1 MCASM
6 VHTGQDMV
14 HTGQHTQP
22 YPISDII
29 HQSPGFTG
37 LYSETPREGSKA
49 IQAHMVFGLGN
60 QIEGV
65 GSDATGEFT
74 LSGNYTDDEVFF
86 VTKSKS
92 VHQQSR
98 TFAGIRSDNH
108 TITGRWRGSDS
119 GSSSGE
125 FMLSYEDAERRFA
138 PSYDIERLKL
148 YYVLERL
155 ATGGFGI
162 VSRVR
167 RAVDGKVLV
176 WKELNYARMNKK
188 ERRMMIT
195 EVNVLRDINHQHV
208 VKYYDTIIVREHQ
221 KIYLIIEHCSK
232 GDMGVLIDAYKKK
245 KLHMDEAFIWRVL
258 GQILS
263 ALQSCHNR
271 EEVILHRDL
280 KPANIL
286 LDNEL
291 VVKVAD
297 FGLAAVVSTDAL
309 ACSKVGTPLYMA
321 PEQIQGAGYT
331 AKSDMWALGC
341 IIYEMA
347 ALKPPFDAN
356 NQIELAGCIR
366 EGKFARIPDDYS
378 SDLHRV
384 ICWMLQLTQDNRP
397 SVEEMLKYARV
408 LNFFHLSH
416 TLFFRVADFV
426 FFSSCSADCYR
437 TFFSNFF
444 RILVPV
450 FSGFRDA
457 APQREQTWSCHN
469 SRFIPSCGAA
479 TRKK

>member
-1 MCASM
+1 MPLVVAHIAPRARAAHADS
-6 VHTGQDMV
+6 
-14 HTGQHTQP
+14 QP
-22 YPISDII
+22 TEKRPNS
-29 HQSPGFTG
+29 HACLLSSCQ
-37 LYSETPREGSKA
+37 L
-49 IQAHMVFGLGN
+49 FGLAN
-60 QIEGV
+60 QLEGM
-65 GSDATGEFT
+65 GSDASGDFT
-74 LSGNYTDDEVFF
+74 LSGNYTEEEVFF
-86 VTKSKS
+86 VIKFKSRY
-92 VHQQSR
+92 QQSR
-98 TFAGIRSDNH
+98 TFAGKRKKEDMSIS
-108 TITGRWRGSDS
+108 GRWWVSEGGSPS
-119 GSSSGE
+119 GD
-125 FMLSYEDAERRFA
+125 FMISYEDAERRFA
-138 PSYDIERLKL
+138 PSYDVERLKL

-167 RAVDGKVLV
+167 RTVDGKTLV

-195 EVNVLRDINHQHV
+195 EVNILRDIDHMHV

-232 GDMGVLIDAYKKK
+232 GDVGALIDTYKKK
-245 KLHMDEAFIWRVL
+245 KRRMDEAFIWRVL
-258 GQILS
+258 GQILL

-286 LDNEL
+286 LDDDL

-297 FGLAAVVSTDAL
+297 FGLAAVVNSDSL

-321 PEQIQGAGYT
+321 PEQIQGVGYT
-331 AKSDMWALGC
+331 EKSDMWALGC

-384 ICWMLQLTQDNRP
+384 ICWMLQLSQDNRP
-397 SVEEMLKYARV
+397 SVEEMLKAC
-408 LNFFHLSH
+408 
-416 TLFFRVADFV
+416 
-426 FFSSCSADCYR
+426 FSCR
-437 TFFSNFF
+437 WP
-444 RILVPV
+444 L
-450 FSGFRDA
+450 
-457 APQREQTWSCHN
+457 
-469 SRFIPSCGAA
+469 
-479 TRKK
+479 